1 MPQKSQQCYIYT
13 DGSCLGNP
21 GPGGWAA
28 ILSYDE
34 QEKELSGG
42 EVDSTNNRMELMAA
56 IKALEALTRP
66 MEVQLV
72 ADSSYVVD
80 GITKWITGWK
90 ANGWKTADKKPV
102 ENRDL
107 WERLDAVASTHQ
119 IDWQRVKGHSG
130 HPMNE
135 RCDVL
140 ARSEAEKMKKM
151 AQEGKLSS
159 DK

>member
-1 MPQKSQQCYIYT
+1 MSKRVYIYT
-13 DGSCLGNP
+13 DGSCIPNP
-21 GPGGWAA
+21 GPGGWGA
-28 ILSYDE
+28 ILSYDG

-42 EVDSTNNRMELMAA
+42 DVDSTNNRMELMAA

-66 MEVQLV
+66 MEVQLFS
-72 ADSSYVVD
+72 DSAYLKN
-80 GITKWITGWK
+80 GITQWITGWK
-90 ANGWKTADKKPV
+90 ANGWKTANKKPV

-107 WERLDAVASTHQ
+107 WEHLDAVASIHQ
-119 IDWQRVKGHSG
+119 IDWQWVKGHAG

-140 ARSEAEKMKKM
+140 ARSEAEKM

>member
-1 MPQKSQQCYIYT
+1 MSKRVYIYT

-21 GPGGWAA
+21 GPGGWGA
-28 ILSYDE
+28 ILSYDG

-42 EVDSTNNRMELMAA
+42 DVHSTNNRMEIMAA

-66 MEVQLV
+66 MEVQLFS
-72 ADSSYVVD
+72 DSAYLKN
-80 GITKWITGWK
+80 GITQWITGWK
-90 ANGWKTADKKPV
+90 ANGWKTANKKPV

-107 WERLDAVASTHQ
+107 WEHLDAVASIHQ
-119 IDWQRVKGHSG
+119 IDWQWVKGHAG

-140 ARSEAEKMKKM
+140 ARSEAEKM
-151 AQEGKLSS
+151 AQEEKLSS